1 MDQAHVDG
9 ALAKVPDRIDSVV
22 VSGGAGA
29 SDVAK
34 KAAVKTYVDNL
45 EGMAALGVTVTVEDG
60 TNSGYKISISKGLA
74 TPGVKDDVQV
84 TAFVVPP
91 ADQAAA
97 DAVALRI
104 DPLPLAGNL
113 DLGNFL
119 DSLAAIE
126 EAEAEFESL
135 TEPQKALV
143 DSYLVNKLSA
153 TVAKTEALVLE
164 EMDNRISSAM
174 GDLTFAGTG
183 IERAELIG
191 RRATLFIDDPTKK
204 VHEFLQSGVVPLFQS
219 MFQDVVEMRL
229 GDDPTWYGV
238 EGTAS
243 GAIEAGAQI
252 TSVLLDLPYAYGTE
266 FGGVFTELAAA
277 KMGELVDKS
286 LGIEVKIERLEGG
299 KRYSGTY
306 LLVFGNAEPLEPVG

>member
-1 MDQAHVDG
+1 M
-9 ALAKVPDRIDSVV
+9 
-22 VSGGAGA
+22 
-29 SDVAK
+29 
-34 KAAVKTYVDNL
+34 
-45 EGMAALGVTVTVEDG
+45 TVEDG
-60 TNSGYKISISKGLA
+60 TSSGYKITISKGSA
-74 TPGVKDDVQV
+74 TPGVKDDFQGTV
-84 TAFVVPP
+84 FVVPP
-91 ADQAAA
+91 DDQAAA
-97 DAVALRI
+97 NTVAGKI
-104 DPLPLAGNL
+104 DGLPRAAILNL
-113 DLGNFL
+113 DNFI

-126 EAEAEFESL
+126 EAEAEYQAL

-143 DSYLVNKLSA
+143 DSYLVNKLSDTA
-153 TVAKTEALVLE
+153 AKTEALVLE
-164 EMDNRISSAM
+164 
-174 GDLTFAGTG
+174 G
-183 IERAELIG
+183 IERSELIE
-191 RRATLFIDDPTKK
+191 RKATLFVVDPTKK
-204 VHEFLQSGVVPLFQS
+204 VHEFLQSGVVSLFQS